1 VEAICKIR
9 ETGSLFDNPPGL
21 EMLTVVA
28 VAEQKMERPVL
39 ASAQLTTGVIRVGEK
54 SLVVSGA
61 GLYGAED

>member
-1 VEAICKIR
+1 
-9 ETGSLFDNPPGL
+9 
-21 EMLTVVA
+21 MLTVVA